1 MIDRPCEILSVLSF
15 SLCNP
20 YSSDN
25 ILTFYYVLSS
35 CKHAVVLSLLSL
47 ITIGE
52 RILNDF
58 FQ

>member
-1 MIDRPCEILSVLSF
+1 MIDRPCKILSFLPF
-15 SLCNP
+15 SLCDP
-20 YSSDN
+20 YSPDQ

-35 CKHAVVLSLLSL
+35 CKHGVVLSLLSL